1 MDEPSVVRTRDQVR
15 PVFLDRVIGSALPR
29 LFSLRKEMPDSG
41 TDQVGRYAGQAGKPR
56 SVGRPHESRFS
67 MDSAILGKA
76 LRTMKSLSLLPLLL
90 FFVLLV
96 MLPFVFGQYGGE
108 EVRINAHGLV
118 QHS

>member
-1 MDEPSVVRTRDQVR
+1 
-15 PVFLDRVIGSALPR
+15 
-29 LFSLRKEMPDSG
+29 
-41 TDQVGRYAGQAGKPR
+41 
-56 SVGRPHESRFS
+56 